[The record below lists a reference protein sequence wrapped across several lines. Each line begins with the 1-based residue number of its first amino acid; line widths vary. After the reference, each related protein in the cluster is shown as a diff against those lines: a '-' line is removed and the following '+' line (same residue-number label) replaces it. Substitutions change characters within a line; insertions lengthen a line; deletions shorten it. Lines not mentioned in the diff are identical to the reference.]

1 MIFLFFCICLIFS
14 VAFHPPL
21 MQSRAQPHLPAGNC
35 HCAPSLSLPVSL
47 LCLPFPF
54 PLFVLFTS
62 VRFQFLFTL
71 LQARHV
77 FCVSFFFVLFS
88 FDFSFLCMLR
98 GCNFRP
104 SSLSSSNQ
112 SAILLLLPPPPAH
125 HHHHLWLLWPLLLQS
140 ECAFCASHFYCS
152 LHTQL
157 HFSPLLGGL
166 FLWLHIAR
174 GPLPTSHPLAHP
186 LPVPIC

>member
-35 HCAPSLSLPVSL
+35 HCAPSLSPPFLLSALPCPPLCFIHFCSVSVSVHFASSSARL
-47 LCLPFPF
+47 L
-54 PLFVLFTS
+54 
-62 VRFQFLFTL
+62 RFFLF
-71 LQARHV
+71 
-77 FCVSFFFVLFS
+77 FCVLFS

-104 SSLSSSNQ
+104 SSLSSSNH
-112 SAILLLLPPPPAH
+112 SPPPPAH
-125 HHHHLWLLWPLLLQS
+125 HHHHLWLLWPPLLQS

-174 GPLPTSHPLAHP
+174 GPLTTSHPLAHP

>member
-21 MQSRAQPHLPAGNC
+21 MQSRAQPHLPADNC
-35 HCAPSLSLPVSL
+35 HCAPSHS
-47 LCLPFPF
+47 LPFPF

-77 FCVSFFFVLFS
+77 FCVSFFFFVLFS

-104 SSLSSSNQ
+104 SSLSSSNH
-112 SAILLLLPPPPAH
+112 SPPPPAH
-125 HHHHLWLLWPLLLQS
+125 HHHHLWLLWPPLLQS

-174 GPLPTSHPLAHP
+174 GPLTTSLPLAHP
-186 LPVPIC
+186 LLVPIC